1 MPLLSDADLLRLRDL
16 VKASIAR
23 GTVTLASGKTSDF
36 YVDGRLVTLSPEGS
50 VLIGKA
56 CLALAKERQATAIVG
71 PVTGACPMVTAAGV
85 LAAQEGTALKLAY
98 VRAEPKGHGL
108 QKAIEGP
115 ALTKDDRVLVVDDVM
130 TSGGS
135 VLKAIERLEAE
146 TGCKVLAAMTV
157 VDREAG
163 GREALEK
170 AGVELV
176 SVLTKRQLTAAS

>member
-1 MPLLSDADLLRLRDL
+1 MLGDADRARLRAL
-16 VKASIAR
+16 VLASIAR

-50 VLIGKA
+50 LLVGKA
-56 CLALAKERQATAIVG
+56 CLAVARARGATAVVG

-85 LAAQEGTALKLAY
+85 LAAQAGVALKLAY

-115 ALTKDDRVLVVDDVM
+115 PLAKDDRVLLVDDVT

-135 VLKAIERLEAE
+135 ILKAVERLKAE
-146 TGCKVLAAMTV
+146 VGCPVVGALTI

-163 GREALEK
+163 GREALAT
-170 AGVELV
+170 AGVELIAL
-176 SVLTKRQLTAAS
+176 LTRRELTA